1 MNNQNL
7 IQLIRESIQNYI
19 SEIDFAGENAAC
31 EAKINAI
38 GDVINT
44 REKKMKME
52 GIDEAYHDMLD
63 KDKMKELA
71 SEVKVLKKS
80 LAKYEKQLEKLKS
93 KGNSKIEKV
102 KDTEKEE
109 IIDETS
115 LNEGV
120 TDFPFASKEDI
131 EDAWGEIYD
140 TIVDNMSELEKFKIT
155 EPTNSSDPVKGYKF
169 DFPDRGVPKIEKKAS
184 DVFLTKYGIS
194 YMDALNSIDN
204 IMDKNEEIDYW
215 NDGDIDPAGGYGP
228 RSHMEEDMNIYEVLH
243 MQKLAGIITEEQY
256 NEATQNPTPKKS
268 NSSTVGGV
276 TVSEKDLNVDAIM
289 AMIKTKASNI
299 KNIDTVPELV
309 KLFDALLTYI
319 EEITNNEASKAEMIT
334 SLDALIRKHKTKT
347 FDF

>member
-19 SEIDFAGENAAC
+19 SEIDSAGENAAC

-38 GDVINT
+38 GEAIT
-44 REKKMKME
+44 IREKKMKME

-71 SEVKVLKKS
+71 SEVKTLKKS

-93 KGNSKIEKV
+93 KGSKSEKV

-109 IIDETS
+109 IIDEVS
-115 LNEGV
+115 L
-120 TDFPFASKEDI
+120 PEDKM
-131 EDAWGEIYD
+131 D
-140 TIVDNMSELEKFKIT
+140 TEYENM
-155 EPTNSSDPVKGYKF
+155 G
-169 DFPDRGVPKIEKKAS
+169 
-184 DVFLTKYGIS
+184 
-194 YMDALNSIDN
+194 
-204 IMDKNEEIDYW
+204 
-215 NDGDIDPAGGYGP
+215 
-228 RSHMEEDMNIYEVLH
+228 MEEDINIYEVLH

-256 NEATQNPTPKKS
+256 NEAAQNPTPKKS

-276 TVSEKDLNVDAIM
+276 AVSEKDLNVDAIM
-289 AMIKTKASNI
+289 AMIKTKASNV

-309 KLFDALLTYI
+309 KLFDALLTYV